1 MTATNIS
8 TISALSSRRGWPH
21 CGLVSLL
28 LGLALDVGEVPEV
41 LKVVAT
47 AVVVV
52 GGGRL
57 VAKKKT

>member
-1 MTATNIS
+1 M
-8 TISALSSRRGWPH
+8 WPH

-41 LKVVAT
+41 LEVVAT